1 MSDVFISYKSED
13 RRRIQP
19 LVRCLQ
25 SDGYSVWWDEQI
37 GTGNVWREEIER
49 ELDAAACVV
58 VVWSKHS
65 VGREGAFVREEASRA
80 QHRRVYLPVL
90 IDSVSPPLGFGEM
103 QATSLVGWKGNS
115 SDHRYLAVRSGV
127 QRLLP
132 SEHAPGAALSS
143 RKDRRTFL
151 IGGGV
156 AAAVVVSA
164 GAWEFLKASAS
175 APSRSIAV
183 LPFANLSGD
192 PSEAYFSD
200 GIAEE
205 LRNDLSRIGGLR
217 VVARTSCEA
226 VRNDAATVAAKK
238 LEVGTILTGSVRRS
252 PELIRVSAQ
261 LVDGSNGLERWA
273 QTYDRPMGDLL
284 TIQTDI
290 AQRVAEALSIQLG
303 TEVQLTLGGSRN
315 PAAQDLLLKAKAE
328 WNNPSGDGHRAISYL
343 DGAIALDPNYAQAYA
358 ERAIYALDLSGSY
371 ASGAAD
377 WQNASVRALQDGQRA
392 IAIAPSYSLA
402 HVALSHCHWNSF
414 ETAAAVKESELA
426 CRLPGAGIDALV
438 MYAGQLLPLGR
449 FAERDGI
456 YQRELGLDP
465 LNAKVLEDE
474 VVGLFYEGQF
484 ARAVTSASALLQK
497 DPKDDGTRKF
507 LGYAEIM
514 LGQNEAAEAAF
525 KSIDPADWHEQ
536 MGLALIAARTGN
548 RAKGLSLFDKFTAKA
563 PDTYYYQSAQLNAQ
577 LGDRDAAF
585 ASLDRCL
592 QVRDPGVLWCKVDPF
607 LAPLRGDARLTVLTT
622 RLGLT

>member
-37 GTGNVWREEIER
+37 GTGDVWREKIER
-49 ELDAAACVV
+49 ELDDAGCVI

-80 QHRRVYLPVL
+80 QHRGVYLPVL

-115 SDHRYLAVRSGV
+115 SDHRYLAVRSGL

-132 SEHAPGAALSS
+132 SGHVREPTPSS
-143 RKDRRTFL
+143 RKDRRSVL

-156 AAAVVVSA
+156 AAAVVASA
-164 GAWEFLKASAS
+164 GAWEFLRASAS

-183 LPFANLSGD
+183 LPFENLSGD
-192 PSEAYFSD
+192 PSQAYFSD

-217 VVARTSCEA
+217 VVARTSCDA
-226 VRNDAATVAAKK
+226 VRNDAATIAAKK
-238 LEVGTILTGSVRRS
+238 LDVGTILTGSVRRS

-261 LVDGSNGLERWA
+261 LVDGSNGLERWS

-303 TEVQLTLGGSRN
+303 TRVQLTLGGTRN
-315 PAAQDLLLKAKAE
+315 PSAQDLLLKAKAE
-328 WNNPSGDGHRAISYL
+328 WNSDNGDAHRAISYL
-343 DGAIALDPNYAQAYA
+343 DAAIALDPNYAQAYA
-358 ERAIYALDLSGSY
+358 ERANDALDLAGSY
-371 ASGAAD
+371 ASSAAD
-377 WQNASVRALQDGQRA
+377 WQNASIHALQDAHRA
-392 IAIAPSYSLA
+392 IAIAPRYALG
-402 HVALSHCHWNSF
+402 HVALSHCYWNSF
-414 ETAAAVKESELA
+414 ETALALKESELA
-426 CRLPGAGIDALV
+426 CNLPGDAFDALAF
-438 MYAGQLLPLGR
+438 YASQLLCMGR
-449 FAERDGI
+449 FSDRERI
-456 YQRELGLDP
+456 FQRALDLDP
-465 LNAKVLEDE
+465 LNPAVLQDW
-474 VVGLFYEGQF
+474 VAGQYFEGRY
-484 ARAVTSASALLQK
+484 AAAVTRATTVLNK
-497 DPKDDGTRKF
+497 NPGDGGTRKY
-507 LGYAEIM
+507 LGYAQIM
-514 LGQNEAAEAAF
+514 LAQPTAATATF
-525 KSIDPADWHEQ
+525 TRIDPTDWHHL
-536 MGLALIAARTGN
+536 MGLALIAAHSGDRTAAMGLFN
-548 RAKGLSLFDKFTAKA
+548 KFAAKS
-563 PDTYYYQSAQLNAQ
+563 PDTFYYQSAEINAQ

-585 ASLDRCL
+585 ASLDRCF
-592 QVRDPGVLWCKVDPF
+592 QVKDPGVTWCKVDPF
-607 LAPLRGDARLTVLTT
+607 LEPLRGDARLTALAN
-622 RLGLT
+622 RLGLS

>member
-103 QATSLVGWKGNS
+103 QATSLVGWKGNL
-115 SDHRYLAVRSGV
+115 SDHRYLAVRSGI

-132 SEHAPGAALSS
+132 SGHAPETAPAAG
-143 RKDRRTFL
+143 RDRRAVL

-156 AAAVVVSA
+156 AAAVVASA

-192 PSEAYFSD
+192 PNEAYFSD

-205 LRNDLSRIGGLR
+205 LRNDLSRIEGLR

-290 AQRVAEALSIQLG
+290 AQRVAEALSTQLG
-303 TEVQLTLGGSRN
+303 TEVRLTLGGSRN

-328 WNNPSGDGHRAISYL
+328 WDNPSGDGHRAISYL

-358 ERAIYALDLSGSY
+358 ERAMYALDLSGSY
-371 ASGAAD
+371 ASGATD
-377 WQNASVRALQDGQRA
+377 WQNASVRALQDSQRA

-402 HVALSHCHWNSF
+402 HVALSHCRWNSF

-449 FAERDGI
+449 FAERDAI

-465 LNAKVLEDE
+465 LNAEVLEDE
-474 VVGLFYEGQF
+474 VGGLFYEGQF

-525 KSIDPADWHEQ
+525 KGIDPADWHPQ

-548 RAKGLSLFDKFTAKA
+548 RAKAMSLFDKFTAKA

-585 ASLDRCL
+585 VSLDRCL

>member
-103 QATSLVGWKGNS
+103 QATSLVGWKGNL
-115 SDHRYLAVRSGV
+115 SDHRYLAVRSGI

-132 SEHAPGAALSS
+132 SGHAPETAPAAG
-143 RKDRRTFL
+143 RDRRAVL

-156 AAAVVVSA
+156 AAAVVASA

-192 PSEAYFSD
+192 PNEAYFSD

-205 LRNDLSRIGGLR
+205 LRNDLSRIEGLR

-328 WNNPSGDGHRAISYL
+328 WDNPSGDGHRAISYL

-358 ERAIYALDLSGSY
+358 ERAMYALDLSGSY
-371 ASGAAD
+371 ASGATD
-377 WQNASVRALQDGQRA
+377 WQNASVRALQDSQRA

-402 HVALSHCHWNSF
+402 HVALSHCRWNSF

-449 FAERDGI
+449 FAERDAI

-465 LNAKVLEDE
+465 LNAEVLEDE
-474 VVGLFYEGQF
+474 VGGLFYEGQF

-525 KSIDPADWHEQ
+525 KGIDPADWHPQ

-548 RAKGLSLFDKFTAKA
+548 RAKAMSLFDKFTAKA

-585 ASLDRCL
+585 VSLDRCL